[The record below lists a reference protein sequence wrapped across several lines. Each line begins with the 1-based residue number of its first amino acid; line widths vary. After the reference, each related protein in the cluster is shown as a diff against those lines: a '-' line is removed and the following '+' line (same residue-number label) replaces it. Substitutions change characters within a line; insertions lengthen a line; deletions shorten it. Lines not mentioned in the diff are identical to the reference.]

1 MARRFKSKTIYIF
14 LWLLTVVCLVSSCTE
29 SNLTD
34 LSNKPSLDIETEAT
48 PDSTENDPNKAEGS
62 ISLGLYGLDTL
73 NPLTTKN
80 LSVLKIKIT
89 FRFAMCY
96 NLRRIKI
103 WRYL

>member
-14 LWLLTVVCLVSSCTE
+14 LWLLTVACLVSSCTE

-80 LSVLKIKIT
+80 LSVLKYFSAII
-89 FRFAMCY
+89 Y
-96 NLRRIKI
+96 I
-103 WRYL
+103 